1 MRRMSTPVPTA
12 VDSGHVQFFRSRL
25 LISDSDQIVKIVDQM
40 EQECNDI
47 RQEALRMSWYMRGG
61 ISYDHALQLSVGERK
76 LINKLI
82 KDNLETTKKSGLP
95 FF

>member
-1 MRRMSTPVPTA
+1 M
-12 VDSGHVQFFRSRL
+12 DS
-25 LISDSDQIVKIVDQM
+25 
-40 EQECNDI
+40 ECNDI
-47 RQEALRMSWYMRGG
+47 RQEALQLSWYMRGG
-61 ISYDHALQLSVGERK
+61 LSYDHALQLSVGERK